1 MEIFKESI
9 KQISMKVIDRNP
21 LIGHIEYWLP
31 NRDSISW
38 PEKHVVDLDEVSS
51 HLELKTAS

>member
-1 MEIFKESI
+1 
-9 KQISMKVIDRNP
+9 MKVIDRNP